1 MPINFTAAI
10 TKLMTDRTILIT
22 GCSSGI
28 GLASARMM
36 KARGW
41 RVLATARQPDDLKR
55 LTEEYGL
62 EALYLELADSDA
74 IAACAEEAL
83 SRTGGRLYAL
93 FNNAAYSQPG
103 AIEDVPA
110 HALRHQLEVNVV
122 GTHDLTRRIIPAMRA
137 NGRGRI
143 VQCSSVLGLI
153 SAPWRGAYCASKFA
167 LEALTDALRLELQGS
182 GIHVSL
188 IEPGPIRP
196 RFVENARAAAIA
208 NLDLENSVHR
218 ERYRQMLEPGTRRA
232 ADIQVGARSCRPQAR
247 ACRRESAAQG
257 ALPGDGP
264 HVRCLGAQAH
274 PANSLARPG
283 RNASLTAVHEPSGCA

>member
-1 MPINFTAAI
+1 LPINFTAAI

-62 EALYLELADSDA
+62 EPLYLELADPDA

-188 IEPGPIRP
+188 IEPGPIRT

-218 ERYRQMLEPGTRRA
+218 EQYRQMLESLERGGRQTFKLEPEAVARKLVHAVESPRPKARYQVTVPTYAVSVLKRILPTRLLDRVATRA
-232 ADIQVGARSCRPQAR
+232 
-247 ACRRESAAQG
+247 
-257 ALPGDGP
+257 
-264 HVRCLGAQAH
+264 
-274 PANSLARPG
+274 
-283 RNASLTAVHEPSGCA
+283 